1 MQIRRGGL
9 QIHVDDTAFPL
20 IYSNMR
26 TRLCAGAMS
35 TLKLPQADFRPGFWL
50 NRPTADTLRL
60 RERIKGT
67 LFHEQPPQIV
77 PRHMCSD
84 TLLHAVVCGAVVRG
98 RAGCRATVRCFAG
111 GICAPAPRADRCA
124 LCHAA

>member
-1 MQIRRGGL
+1 MLCDLPHDTGRRVAKIMQIRRGGL

-26 TRLCAGAMS
+26 TRLCARVMS
-35 TLKLPQADFRPGFWL
+35 TLKLLQADFRPEFWL

-77 PRHMCSD
+77 PRH
-84 TLLHAVVCGAVVRG
+84 
-98 RAGCRATVRCFAG
+98 
-111 GICAPAPRADRCA
+111 ICNSA
-124 LCHAA
+124 

>member
-1 MQIRRGGL
+1 MPIRWGGL

-26 TRLCAGAMS
+26 TRLCARVMS
-35 TLKLPQADFRPGFWL
+35 TLKLLASRIRPEFWL

-60 RERIKGT
+60 RERIKGI

-124 LCHAA
+124 PCRAA